1 MVTSQDRFKLT
12 VVAMEFWA
20 AWAWCVT
27 MTNSN
32 PLEGISFG
40 VWLACSLALLPSR
53 LKDWRAAATSAPI
66 ALFIGLCLF
75 RFLSVTWGPEGV
87 RPMSQLSRFIILPL
101 MLWPLAASWLRLAN
115 AFIVGCIVAAVIL
128 LVRNIQIDGTRTYTD
143 LLTHGKDIG
152 MMCAC
157 FAQAFGLL
165 LALGPFSVAGPLTR
179 RLPLLALIGS
189 AMVLCGQRTAALA
202 CCAALAALTIV
213 NLVPGRSARHQAI
226 NPWKVIAAGALV
238 VMTMVITNPRSR
250 EMAALWAQPSAST
263 GARLSGDRM
272 PLARGAMIIWL
283 SHPIV
288 GVGAGGFQP
297 AFAQI
302 CRESPERLGISADRA
317 EAFALLATAHNAL
330 MDELACRG
338 VVGGL
343 LLCGLLWTVA
353 MASLRHDAPMSL
365 AVGLAIWLAFSVTDG
380 ATSRGTHIAVLAVL
394 ATAAAQLRQSTPNAA
409 ATQVPTPTTS

>member
-1 MVTSQDRFKLT
+1 
-12 VVAMEFWA
+12 
-20 AWAWCVT
+20 
-27 MTNSN
+27 
-32 PLEGISFG
+32 
-40 VWLACSLALLPSR
+40 
-53 LKDWRAAATSAPI
+53 
-66 ALFIGLCLF
+66 
-75 RFLSVTWGPEGV
+75 
-87 RPMSQLSRFIILPL
+87 
-101 MLWPLAASWLRLAN
+101 
-115 AFIVGCIVAAVIL
+115 
-128 LVRNIQIDGTRTYTD
+128 
-143 LLTHGKDIG
+143 
-152 MMCAC
+152 
-157 FAQAFGLL
+157 
-165 LALGPFSVAGPLTR
+165 
-179 RLPLLALIGS
+179 
-189 AMVLCGQRTAALA
+189 
-202 CCAALAALTIV
+202 LAALTIV